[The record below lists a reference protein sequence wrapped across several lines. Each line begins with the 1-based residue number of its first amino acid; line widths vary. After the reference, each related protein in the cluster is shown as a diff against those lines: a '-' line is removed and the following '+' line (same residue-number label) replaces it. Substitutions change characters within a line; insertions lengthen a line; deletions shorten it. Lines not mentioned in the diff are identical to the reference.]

1 MKKKI
6 HFIEGYIIN
15 DVERRI
21 RSYLD
26 TNESERMTV
35 STFVNKSWFGV
46 SKDYIYYSVSEKL
59 LNVLCNRCNKTLSTL
74 FHEYNVTSTY
84 ESFKEDEKFTFTFT
98 NKNIPKCMT
107 LDEIEKELGYK
118 ITLIKR

>member
-6 HFIEGYIIN
+6 YFIEGYIIN
-15 DVERRI
+15 DVERRVT
-21 RSYLD
+21 SFLD

-35 STFVNKSWFGV
+35 STFVDKSWFGV
-46 SKDYIYYSVSEKL
+46 SKDYSLSEK
-59 LNVLCNRCNKTLSTL
+59 VLKVLYNRCNKTLSTL
-74 FHEYNVTSTY
+74 FNDYDVISTY